1 MKDFRPAIV
10 RMHENGVSNHEI
22 ARLLTIPRSTVI
34 KHIRRYEETGSNEDR
49 PGRGRKKTARSK
61 KNIQRAKE
69 IIKQN
74 ATTKANSKRKLAK
87 KLGVSRESALR
98 ILRQD
103 LHLKP
108 WKLQKRKKLNAQAK
122 KKRLDRC
129 RALMRRFSGGLF
141 DKKIKFQS
149 VAII

>member
-61 KNIQRAKE
+61 KNIQRAKGM
-69 IIKQN
+69 IKRN

-87 KLGVSRESALR
+87 KIGVT
-98 ILRQD
+98 
-103 LHLKP
+103 
-108 WKLQKRKKLNAQAK
+108 
-122 KKRLDRC
+122 
-129 RALMRRFSGGLF
+129 LF
-141 DKKIKFQS
+141 WATLYVFI
-149 VAII
+149 